1 MTEENESRWTFD
13 EYKAKILTPSPLE
26 ARMTAIS
33 ETAQVRHMEIN
44 NFLWLYKWGDRTSN
58 YLSLFKMSCKK
69 SNNVMD
75 LALKP

>member
-33 ETAQVRHMEIN
+33 ETAQVRHMEMY
-44 NFLWLYKWGDRTSN
+44 NFL
-58 YLSLFKMSCKK
+58 
-69 SNNVMD
+69 
-75 LALKP
+75 